1 MEENHASKMS
11 KKELA
16 KRYLLFIISLFIA
29 ALGVAI
35 TQKSA
40 LGVSPISSVANVLSL
55 KITALTLGNWLII
68 WNCLLIV
75 GQILLLRRKFQW
87 VQLLQIPLSFLFG
100 YFTDFWVWV
109 VHFIPFNGYPVQLT
123 MVVVGTLI
131 LAFGISLSVVANVVM
146 NSREAFVKAVSD
158 ITKVNFGNLKVAFDV
173 TCVVVAVVLSL
184 VFFELQIYGTREG
197 TIIAAL
203 LTGLFVKVILKG
215 ISRPVGNLMTA

>member
-109 VHFIPFNGYPVQLT
+109 VHFIPFNGYR
-123 MVVVGTLI
+123 
-131 LAFGISLSVVANVVM
+131 FS
-146 NSREAFVKAVSD
+146 
-158 ITKVNFGNLKVAFDV
+158 
-173 TCVVVAVVLSL
+173 
-184 VFFELQIYGTREG
+184 
-197 TIIAAL
+197 
-203 LTGLFVKVILKG
+203 
-215 ISRPVGNLMTA
+215 

>member
-1 MEENHASKMS
+1 ME
-11 KKELA
+11 
-16 KRYLLFIISLFIA
+16 
-29 ALGVAI
+29 
-35 TQKSA
+35 
-40 LGVSPISSVANVLSL
+40 
-55 KITALTLGNWLII
+55 
-68 WNCLLIV
+68 CLLIV

-146 NSREAFVKAVSD
+146 KFRRGVVQGCFGYH
-158 ITKVNFGNLKVAFDV
+158 KVNFGNLKVAFDV